1 MDHRSFTTDGSRVS
15 LVEIYAKRFFSVIF
29 RKINLANQ
37 HINERVKK
45 GQSYEDAWND
55 TSIELVA
62 AAELHGRTFIV
73 ETYYNTINNLKKQ
86 TSRELGVVL
95 QQLLELYAVYT
106 ILRSTGD
113 VLRVRT
119 DYSKNCF

>member
-1 MDHRSFTTDGSRVS
+1 MFQIFVVLLT
-15 LVEIYAKRFFSVIF
+15 FVIFF

-45 GQSYEDAWND
+45 GLPYEDAWNN
-55 TSIELVA
+55 TSIELAA

-73 ETYYNTINNLKKQ
+73 ETYYNTVTNLKKQ
-86 TSRELGVVL
+86 TSRELGIVL

-106 ILRSTGD
+106 ILRSSGD
-113 VLRVRT
+113 VLRVCINFH
-119 DYSKNCF
+119 KNYF